1 MSESGTHVSA
11 LPLEKEGEPVGSDD
25 DVCMCTRARACVCV
39 CVTVCELMK

>member
-25 DVCMCTRARACVCV
+25 DVCVCLCV
-39 CVTVCELMK
+39 CVTVCELKK